1 MYFVVYQKS
10 YYRRMLYLKQ
20 MQFSVPL
27 CWEPGLSVSCCIFY
41 VSFRD
46 RIFLTDLSRDV
57 VCRTA
62 AIVASQPFTVIAVRM
77 MAQFVGGENKYW

>member
-1 MYFVVYQKS
+1 MSF
-10 YYRRMLYLKQ
+10 
-20 MQFSVPL
+20 

-46 RIFLTDLSRDV
+46 RIFITDLSRDV
-57 VCRTA
+57 VCRTV

>member
-1 MYFVVYQKS
+1 MPFCS
-10 YYRRMLYLKQ
+10 
-20 MQFSVPL
+20 
-27 CWEPGLSVSCCIFY
+27 EPGLSVSCCIFY

-46 RIFLTDLSRDV
+46 RIFVRDLSRDV